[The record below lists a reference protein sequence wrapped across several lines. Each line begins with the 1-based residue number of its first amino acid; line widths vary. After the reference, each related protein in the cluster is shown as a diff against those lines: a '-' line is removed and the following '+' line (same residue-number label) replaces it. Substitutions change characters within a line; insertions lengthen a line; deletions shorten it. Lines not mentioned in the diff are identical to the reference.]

1 MAPRKNASRKRP
13 WGVVVRAGAAVVV
26 LAICFFGTTFMSP
39 EEAEAVLTALLGGLI
54 GVALGAAIGL
64 AGVAAL
70 MGTQAGSGLNLQL
83 PWPALIGILLASAA
97 VGVLAS
103 LRPAGRAAAIAP
115 VAALATD

>member
-1 MAPRKNASRKRP
+1 MAGRRGR
-13 WGVVVRAGAAVVV
+13 R
-26 LAICFFGTTFMSP
+26 
-39 EEAEAVLTALLGGLI
+39 LGGR
-54 GVALGAAIGL
+54 GVSHTAVGRWARE

>member
-1 MAPRKNASRKRP
+1 M
-13 WGVVVRAGAAVVV
+13 
-26 LAICFFGTTFMSP
+26 
-39 EEAEAVLTALLGGLI
+39 
-54 GVALGAAIGL
+54 
-64 AGVAAL
+64 AAL

-83 PWPALIGILLASAA
+83 PWLALIGILLASAA

>member
-1 MAPRKNASRKRP
+1 MNDTEGDERL
-13 WGVVVRAGAAVVV
+13 GRARLVGMRTWAA
-26 LAICFFGTTFMSP
+26 
-39 EEAEAVLTALLGGLI
+39 LGCCGLI

-64 AGVAAL
+64 AGVSAL